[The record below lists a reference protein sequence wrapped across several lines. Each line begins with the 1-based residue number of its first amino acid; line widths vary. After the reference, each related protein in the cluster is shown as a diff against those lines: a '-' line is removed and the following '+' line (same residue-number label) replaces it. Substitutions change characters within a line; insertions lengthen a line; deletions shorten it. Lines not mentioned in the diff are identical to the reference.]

1 MVVAHFAKGLAVL
14 KMTMTIKRT
23 IGILI
28 AITLMFSAPSRAAR
42 LKDLA
47 SFEGVRANQL
57 IGYGLVVGLNGTGDS
72 SNTEFMQ
79 KSLGEAFARMGISAD
94 PKKFK
99 VKNVASVMV
108 TSDLPPFSR
117 QGSKIDVLVSS
128 VGDAKSLQGGTLLMT
143 PLKAANQE
151 IYAVA
156 QGPISIGG
164 FVVASNDTSIQQN
177 HPTVGRVSNGAS
189 VEKEVEFELADMSK
203 LEIAL
208 HNPDFTT
215 ALRMSDRINEL
226 LSGNYAKAVDSGSVE
241 IKVPGHYQNKLVQM
255 ISRIESVEVQPDVQA
270 KVVLNERTGTV
281 VMGENVR
288 ISTVA
293 VAHGNLTIQV
303 TTQFQVS
310 QPNIFARGETKTV
323 PQTSILA
330 DTGEEGTLGIVEG
343 ISIGE
348 LVKALNELGVTPRD
362 LIAIL
367 QAIKASGALQADIEI
382 S

>member
-1 MVVAHFAKGLAVL
+1 
-14 KMTMTIKRT
+14 MTTKRT
-23 IGILI
+23 IRTVI
-28 AITLMFSAPSRAAR
+28 AIAISFFAANADAAR

-47 SFEGVRANQL
+47 SFEGVRSNQL

-108 TSDLPPFSR
+108 TSDLPPFAR

-128 VGDAKSLQGGTLLMT
+128 VGDAKNLQGGTLLMT

-156 QGPISIGG
+156 QGPVSIGG

-177 HPTVGRVSNGAS
+177 HPTVGRISNGAA
-189 VEKEVEFELADMSK
+189 VEKEVDFALEDMSHLK
-203 LEIAL
+203 LAL

-215 ALRMSDRINEL
+215 ALRMSERINEL
-226 LSGNYAKAVDSGSVE
+226 LSGNYAKPVDSGSVD
-241 IKVPGHYQNKLVQM
+241 IKVPGHYDKKLVQM

-310 QPNIFARGETKTV
+310 QPNFFSRGETKTV

-343 ISIGE
+343 VSIGE

>member
-1 MVVAHFAKGLAVL
+1 
-14 KMTMTIKRT
+14 MTKTTHNLML
-23 IGILI
+23 LI
-28 AITLMFSAPSRAAR
+28 ALLALSFVAPSHAAR
-42 LKDLA
+42 LKDIA
-47 SFEGVRANQL
+47 SFEGVRSNQL

-79 KSLGEAFARMGISAD
+79 KSLGEAFARMGVSAD

-99 VKNVASVMV
+99 VKNVAAVMV
-108 TSDLPPFSR
+108 TADLPPFSR

-143 PLKAANQE
+143 PLKAANQD

-156 QGPISIGG
+156 QGAISIGG
-164 FVVASNDTSIQQN
+164 FVVTSNETSIQQN
-177 HPTVGRVSNGAS
+177 HPTVGRIANGADI
-189 VEKEVEFELADMSK
+189 EKEVDFELNDMSELK
-203 LEIAL
+203 LAL
-208 HNPDFTT
+208 NNPDFTT
-215 ALRMSDRINEL
+215 ALRMSDRINDL
-226 LSGNYAKAVDSGSVE
+226 LGGSYAKAGDSGSVDL
-241 IKVPGHYQNKLVQM
+241 KVPGHYRDKLVQL
-255 ISRIESVEVQPDVQA
+255 IARIESLEVEPDVQA
-270 KVVLNERTGTV
+270 KIVLNERTGTV

-310 QPNIFARGETKTV
+310 QPNFLARGDTKVV

-330 DTGEEGTLGIVEG
+330 NTGDEGTLGIVDG
-343 ISIGE
+343 VSIGE